1 MTRTYFSEADIVR
14 AYRPEALQTSFEAML
29 RVIDQEVWTVF
40 QAMMYQGFSSMLV
53 KLANT
58 ARLGLVQKAS

>member
-1 MTRTYFSEADIVR
+1 MR
-14 AYRPEALQTSFEAML
+14 AYRPEALETSFEAML

-58 ARLGLVQKAS
+58 ARLGLVKKAP